1 VKNTFTPKGE
11 KEFVNGVVKAVL
23 ENDISKLH
31 LLLDNNGVITY
42 TTYPK
47 NFKFDDIVDGYGRP
61 VKILCVISE
70 KLITDFHYKTG
81 NDDLSKGWAKRAVKS
96 VIDHGKEVSKS
107 YYEND
112 YKEFRKNV
120 KNERIVLPEE
130 D

>member
-1 VKNTFTPKGE
+1 MQKTYTSTGE
-11 KEFVNGVVKAVL
+11 EEFINGVVKAIL
-23 ENDISKLH
+23 INDTSKLH
-31 LLLDNNGVITY
+31 ILVNNNGFIKYITY
-42 TTYPK
+42 P
-47 NFKFDDIVDGYGRP
+47 NNHHFDDIVDNYGRP
-61 VKILCVISE
+61 VKMLCVVSE
-70 KLITDFHYKTG
+70 KLITDFHYKAG

-120 KNERIVLPEE
+120 KSQRIVVPEE